1 MDTWK
6 NCDAVERDPDRMS
19 GAWVFRGT
27 RVPLAALFES
37 LRDGASIEEFLAWFP
52 GVDTRAKFALYTV
65 RVPGKTDRFRVAFNI
80 RNPAELLAATQG
92 GAIKIP
98 VALIREFSPD
108 ALALMEF
115 GSQLD
120 IDIAS
125 KILDTDNPSVH
136 RDLVSLGL
144 KVAPKL
150 SARLVEKVLKWIES
164 PYSGWLHHEYFGRM
178 LTG

>member
-1 MDTWK
+1 MPNRETVQKMRRALKTKADYVFFFENLK
-6 NCDAVERDPDRMS
+6 SA
-19 GAWVFRGT
+19 AWIQ
-27 RVPLAALFES
+27 PLAEEGFFREPPRGEETEGGGVRFPPWPES
-37 LRDGASIEEFLAWFP
+37 QYLA
-52 GVDTRAKFALYTV
+52 RIAEQ
-65 RVPGKTDRFRVAFNI
+65 VA
-80 RNPAELLAATQG
+80 EAA
-92 GAIKIP
+92 
-98 VALIREFSPD
+98 
-108 ALALMEF
+108 
-115 GSQLD
+115 